1 MSDALDDFLDPI
13 IAALQEAVANSQPY
27 AKGTVQTVTP
37 TVTVDVNGTIYAPK
51 VPVGYSLEVGQT
63 VLIARFGPQ
72 RLILH
77 AY

>member
-1 MSDALDDFLDPI
+1 MSALDDFVDRV
-13 IAALQEAVANSQPY
+13 IAAAAESQPY
-27 AKGTVQTVTP
+27 VRGVVETVTP